1 MPQHTH
7 PEAPRRAIRPTSL
20 PARPAQQ
27 RPARAQSVLTLV
39 ALGSVALATLAKPL
53 AAQSPL
59 DDYVRDGLRQN
70 LAIRQQAL
78 QVQRADASL
87 REARGNFLPSATLNA
102 RYTNVSGR
110 VVNLG
115 ELINPAFAALNQ
127 LLGSPQFP
135 TDIDLRLPLK
145 QETAVRVA
153 QPIFQAEI
161 YAGYR
166 AASAARQVQEATF
179 DAAERQLASEIRS
192 GYLNYAKALRLQEL
206 RVATRELLE
215 EQVRV
220 ISRLVEAGRATPDAL
235 SRARA
240 ELSETQQRE
249 SEAQQLVDASRQSFN
264 LTVGRAIDD
273 SVTMIAPERLALD
286 GLPALE
292 DALRSALNDREELR
306 ALDAGKRAADAQ
318 ASVARGSYLPNLAV
332 ALDYGVQ
339 GNEYRFR
346 RDSDFTLVSV
356 VASWNLFNGGRDAA
370 RVQQAQLDAERIAL
384 QGQDARRGIELQVRL
399 AWQAAAVAKQA
410 IETATA
416 QESAADRTFQLVS
429 RRYEEGLASPL
440 ELSEARVQR
449 TAAQLNA
456 VFTTY
461 DYYLRRVELDRAAAL
476 YPRDGQ

>member
-1 MPQHTH
+1 MARWIILLLSM
-7 PEAPRRAIRPTSL
+7 AP
-20 PARPAQQ
+20 
-27 RPARAQSVLTLV
+27 
-39 ALGSVALATLAKPL
+39 ATLA
-53 AAQSPL
+53 AQGPL
-59 DDYVRDGLRQN
+59 DDYVREGLRQN

-78 QVQRADASL
+78 QVRRSEAAL

-102 RYTNVSGR
+102 RYTNVTGR

-115 ELINPAFAALNQ
+115 ELINPAFEALNG

-161 YAGYR
+161 YSGYR
-166 AASAARQVQEATF
+166 AASAARDAQSATF
-179 DAAERQLASEIRS
+179 GAAERQLASEIRA
-192 GYLNYAKALRLQEL
+192 GYVNHAKALRLAEL
-206 RVATRELLE
+206 RAATRLLLE

-220 ISRLVEAGRATPDAL
+220 MSRLVDAGRATPDAL

-240 ELSETQQRE
+240 ELSEAQQRE
-249 SEAQQLVDASRQSFN
+249 AEAAQLADATRQSFN
-264 LTVGRAIDD
+264 MMIGRPISD
-273 SVTMIAPERLALD
+273 SVRVLPESSL
-286 GLPALE
+286 GL
-292 DALRSALNDREELR
+292 DALPTLDEALAAGLESREELR
-306 ALDAGKRAADAQ
+306 ALDAGKRAAEAQ
-318 ASVARGSYLPNLAV
+318 SAVARGSFLPNLAV

-339 GNEYRFR
+339 GNEYRFT
-346 RDSDFTLVSV
+346 RDADFALVSV

-370 RVQQAQLDAERIAL
+370 RVQAARLEAERYSL
-384 QGQDARRGIELQVRL
+384 QGQDARRGVELQIRL

-410 IETATA
+410 IETAAA
-416 QESAADRTFQLVS
+416 QQDAAERTYQLVS
-429 RRYEEGLASPL
+429 RRAEEGLASPL
-440 ELSEARVQR
+440 ELSEARVSR

-476 YPRDGQ
+476 YPRIQP

>member
-1 MPQHTH
+1 MVA
-7 PEAPRRAIRPTSL
+7 APPL
-20 PARPAQQ
+20 D
-27 RPARAQSVLTLV
+27 AQS
-39 ALGSVALATLAKPL
+39 A
-53 AAQSPL
+53 L
-59 DDYVRDGLRQN
+59 DDYVREGLRQN
-70 LAIRQQAL
+70 LGIRQQAL
-78 QVQRADASL
+78 QVQRADAAL
-87 REARGNFLPSATLNA
+87 REARGNFLPSATVNA

-127 LLGSPQFP
+127 LIGAPQFP

-166 AASAARQVQEATF
+166 AASAARQVQEASF
-179 DAAERQLASEIRS
+179 GANERQLASEIRA
-192 GYLNYAKALRLQEL
+192 GYVNHAKALRLLEL
-206 RVATRELLE
+206 RVATRALLE

-240 ELSETQQRE
+240 ELSESQQRE
-249 SEAQQLVDASRQSFN
+249 SEAQQLADASRQNFN
-264 LTVGRAIDD
+264 LIVGRPIDAE
-273 SVTMIAPERLALD
+273 VQAVPAEALALD
-286 GLPALE
+286 ALPTLE
-292 DALRSALNDREELR
+292 SALQSALVEREELR

-346 RDSDFTLVSV
+346 SDADFALVSV

-410 IETATA
+410 IETAAA
-416 QESAADRTFQLVS
+416 QEAAADRTYQLVS
-429 RRYEEGLASPL
+429 RRYEEGLASSL

-456 VFTTY
+456 VFTTH

-476 YPRDGQ
+476 YPRTAQ

>member
-1 MPQHTH
+1 MVRMRL
-7 PEAPRRAIRPTSL
+7 PRAL
-20 PARPAQQ
+20 PSIAVLKLAVVMVAASPLD
-27 RPARAQSVLTLV
+27 AQS
-39 ALGSVALATLAKPL
+39 A
-53 AAQSPL
+53 L
-59 DDYVRDGLRQN
+59 DDYVREGLRQN
-70 LAIRQQAL
+70 LGIRQQAL
-78 QVQRADASL
+78 QVQRADAAL
-87 REARGNFLPSATLNA
+87 REARGNFLPSATVNA

-127 LLGSPQFP
+127 LIGAPQFP

-161 YAGYR
+161 YSGYR
-166 AASAARQVQEATF
+166 AASAARQVQEASF
-179 DAAERQLASEIRS
+179 GANERQLASEIRA
-192 GYLNYAKALRLQEL
+192 GYVNHAKALRLLEL
-206 RVATRELLE
+206 RVATRALLE

-240 ELSETQQRE
+240 ELSESQQRE
-249 SEAQQLVDASRQSFN
+249 SEAQQLADASRQNFN
-264 LTVGRAIDD
+264 LIVGRPIDAEVQAVPAED
-273 SVTMIAPERLALD
+273 LALD
-286 GLPALE
+286 ALPTLE
-292 DALRSALNDREELR
+292 SALQSALVEREELR

-346 RDSDFTLVSV
+346 SDADFALVSV

-410 IETATA
+410 IETAAA
-416 QESAADRTFQLVS
+416 QEAAADRTYQLVS
-429 RRYEEGLASPL
+429 RRYEEGLASSL

-456 VFTTY
+456 VFTTH

-476 YPRDGQ
+476 YPRTAQ

>member
-1 MPQHTH
+1 MV
-7 PEAPRRAIRPTSL
+7 RRLLILTAL
-20 PARPAQQ
+20 VPA
-27 RPARAQSVLTLV
+27 V
-39 ALGSVALATLAKPL
+39 A
-53 AAQSPL
+53 AAQGPL
-59 DDYVRDGLRQN
+59 DDYVREGLRQN

-78 QVQRADASL
+78 QVQRADAAL

-115 ELINPAFAALNQ
+115 ELINPAFAALNG

-161 YAGYR
+161 YSGYR
-166 AASAARQVQEATF
+166 AASAAREAQTASF
-179 DAAERQLASEIRS
+179 AASERQLASEIRS
-192 GYLNYAKALRLQEL
+192 GYVNHAKALRLAEL
-206 RVATRELLE
+206 RAATRVLLE

-220 ISRLVEAGRATPDAL
+220 MSRLVEAGRATPDAL

-240 ELSETQQRE
+240 ELSEAQQRE
-249 SEAQQLVDASRQSFN
+249 AEAAQLADATRQSFN
-264 LTVGRAIDD
+264 MMVGRSISD
-273 SVTMIAPERLALD
+273 SVTMLPESAL
-286 GLPALE
+286 GL
-292 DALRSALNDREELR
+292 DALPTLEAALSAGLNGREELR

-318 ASVARGSYLPNLAV
+318 GAVARGSFLPNLAV

-339 GNEYRFR
+339 GNEYRFN
-346 RDSDFTLVSV
+346 RDADFALVSV

-370 RVQQAQLDAERIAL
+370 RVQAAQLEAERYSL
-384 QGQDARRGIELQVRL
+384 QGQDARRGVELQVRL

-410 IETATA
+410 IETAAA
-416 QESAADRTFQLVS
+416 QQDAAERTYQLVS
-429 RRYEEGLASPL
+429 RRAEEGLASPL
-440 ELSEARVQR
+440 ELSEARVSR

-476 YPRDGQ
+476 YPRTQP

>member
-1 MPQHTH
+1 M
-7 PEAPRRAIRPTSL
+7 ARWIILTSL
-20 PARPAQQ
+20 MLPAALSAQ
-27 RPARAQSVLTLV
+27 
-39 ALGSVALATLAKPL
+39 G
-53 AAQSPL
+53 PL
-59 DDYVRDGLRQN
+59 DEYVREGLRQN

-78 QVQRADASL
+78 QVQRSEAAL

-102 RYTNVSGR
+102 RYTNVSGQ

-115 ELINPAFAALNQ
+115 ELINPAFSALNG

-161 YAGYR
+161 YSGYR
-166 AASAARQVQEATF
+166 AASAAREAQTASF
-179 DAAERQLASEIRS
+179 SAAERQLASEIRA
-192 GYLNYAKALRLQEL
+192 GYVNHAKALRLAEL
-206 RVATRELLE
+206 RAATRFLLE

-220 ISRLVEAGRATPDAL
+220 MSRLVEAGRATPDAL

-240 ELSETQQRE
+240 ELSEAQQRE
-249 SEAQQLVDASRQSFN
+249 AEAAQLADATRQSFN
-264 LTVGRAIDD
+264 MMVGRSISD
-273 SVTMIAPERLALD
+273 SVTMLPEETL
-286 GLPALE
+286 GL
-292 DALRSALNDREELR
+292 DALPTLDAALASGLEGREELQ
-306 ALDAGKRAADAQ
+306 ALAAGKRAADAQ
-318 ASVARGSYLPNLAV
+318 SAVARGSFLPNLAL

-339 GNEYRFR
+339 GNEYRFN
-346 RDSDFTLVSV
+346 RDADFALVSL

-370 RVQQAQLDAERIAL
+370 RVQAAQLDAERYSL
-384 QGQDARRGIELQVRL
+384 QGQDARRGVELQVRL

-410 IETATA
+410 IETAA
-416 QESAADRTFQLVS
+416 SQQDAAERTYQLVS
-429 RRYEEGLASPL
+429 RRSEEGLASPL
-440 ELSEARVQR
+440 ELSEARVAR

-476 YPRDGQ
+476 YPRTAR

>member
-1 MPQHTH
+1 MVR
-7 PEAPRRAIRPTSL
+7 PRVVLNRPCAAGL
-20 PARPAQQ
+20 I
-27 RPARAQSVLTLV
+27 
-39 ALGSVALATLAKPL
+39 L
-53 AAQSPL
+53 AAALCAAAPL
-59 DDYVRDGLRQN
+59 DAQTALDGYVREGLRQN

-102 RYTNVSGR
+102 RYTNVSGQ

-115 ELINPAFAALNQ
+115 ELINPAFAALNG

-166 AASAARQVQEATF
+166 AASAARQVQEASYG
-179 DAAERQLASEIRS
+179 AAERQLASEIRS
-192 GYLNYAKALRLQEL
+192 GYLNHAKALRLRDL
-206 RVATRELLE
+206 RVATRALLE

-220 ISRLVEAGRATPDAL
+220 ISRLVDAGRATPDAL

-240 ELSETQQRE
+240 ELSEAQQRE
-249 SEAQQLVDASRQSFN
+249 SEALQLADATRQSFN
-264 LTVGRAIDD
+264 LTVGRPITD
-273 SVTMIAPERLALD
+273 SVVVVPAESLGLD
-286 GLPALE
+286 ALPALDE
-292 DALRSALNDREELR
+292 ALQRALGTREELR
-306 ALDAGKRAADAQ
+306 ALEAGQRAADAQ

-346 RDSDFTLVSV
+346 SDADFTLVSL

-370 RVQQAQLDAERIAL
+370 RVQQAKLDAERIAL
-384 QGQDARRGIELQVRL
+384 QGQDAKRGIELQVRL

-410 IETATA
+410 IETASA
-416 QESAADRTFQLVS
+416 QEAAAERTYQLVS
-429 RRYEEGLASPL
+429 RRYDEGLASSL

-476 YPRDGQ
+476 YPRAAQ